1 MTVDFNGFLPLPGG
15 ACAAEG
21 FSSAAS
27 FAEAREHSL
36 PVRLGLVW
44 SGHPC
49 HAAVYT
55 AGRQADSAAAALNE
69 ECRSILRGILI
80 RNGSANTGQAGG
92 IVQEHRFREQA
103 SGILGIPAKEL
114 LLAAVGRNS
123 VPLDLEQLGEGL
135 SRLEQARLLEGEGP
149 RLADV
154 LATFPTGQTEYAVS
168 YLEGETIRKVG
179 GCTGYGDLLG
189 IDSAGAAGVIT
200 TDVPLSE
207 ELLKL
212 ALDTVAEKTFGRLA
226 GEEER
231 GFALFLLSPVE
242 EGRIER
248 LESPEYELF
257 LNGLYAVS
265 LNLARE
271 LIRRRE
277 RVPKLWECVVGGAP
291 DDDTARRMALHL
303 LSAEGL
309 FPALTAEHTDWP
321 AVLARAAGVKG
332 WNHPED
338 VRVELYGRALGGTS
352 ADPERKKREI
362 LSGEEVSLIF
372 RLEEGAGRAA
382 AWGGTKVLDRP

>member
-1 MTVDFNGFLPLPGG
+1 M
-15 ACAAEG
+15 
-21 FSSAAS
+21 
-27 FAEAREHSL
+27 
-36 PVRLGLVW
+36 
-44 SGHPC
+44 
-49 HAAVYT
+49 
-55 AGRQADSAAAALNE
+55 
-69 ECRSILRGILI
+69 
-80 RNGSANTGQAGG
+80 
-92 IVQEHRFREQA
+92 
-103 SGILGIPAKEL
+103 
-114 LLAAVGRNS
+114 
-123 VPLDLEQLGEGL
+123 
-135 SRLEQARLLEGEGP
+135 
-149 RLADV
+149 
-154 LATFPTGQTEYAVS
+154 
-168 YLEGETIRKVG
+168 
-179 GCTGYGDLLG
+179 
-189 IDSAGAAGVIT
+189 
-200 TDVPLSE
+200 
-207 ELLKL
+207 
-212 ALDTVAEKTFGRLA
+212 
-226 GEEER
+226 
-231 GFALFLLSPVE
+231 E